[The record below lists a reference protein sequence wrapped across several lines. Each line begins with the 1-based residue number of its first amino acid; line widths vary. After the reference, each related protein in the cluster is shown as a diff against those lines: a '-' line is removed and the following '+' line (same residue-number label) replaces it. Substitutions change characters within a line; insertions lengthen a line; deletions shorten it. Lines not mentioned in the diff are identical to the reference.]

1 MGLCVRYSIRG
12 SLEDALGIISKM
24 RIGYNSIPGE
34 LTKKLLLCSRHIAEA
49 LPRKYERFSIL
60 LNEAISELF
69 STNPPGRI
77 NAYAYGRLTRTLEVL
92 DVILPHNSGKKV
104 FVSHSS
110 KDKTIVDA
118 FVDKVFR
125 LGIGISPE
133 EIFCTS
139 LEDLRIKNGEDIRHH
154 IHENILG
161 CEYAFLLISDN
172 YFKSAICQNELGAVW
187 VSDAKVKIYTFPDV
201 KIPESLG
208 WLCEPKVAERLNDE
222 HALDCLFE
230 EMKADFSLSTSLA
243 TFSKQRAKFLDLFNK
258 KKKSL
263 FAR

>member
-1 MGLCVRYSIRG
+1 MRDLVTGALEIVR
-12 SLEDALGIISKM
+12 KM
-24 RIGYNSIPGE
+24 RIDYNTIPGDQAR
-34 LTKKLLLCSRHIAEA
+34 KLLQNSRCISEA
-49 LPRKYERFSIL
+49 LSSKYEKFSIF
-60 LNEAISELF
+60 LNEAISKRF

-92 DVILPHNSGKKV
+92 DVILPNNSGKKV

-110 KDKTIVDA
+110 KDKTVVDA
-118 FVDKVFR
+118 FVDKILR

-230 EMKADFSLSTSLA
+230 EMKTDFSLSTSLT
-243 TFSKQRAKFLDLFNK
+243 TFSKQRAEFLALFDK
-258 KKKSL
+258 KKIL
-263 FAR
+263 FRSIDGC